1 MKAAE
6 VHGARAELCCRSG
19 AVGAM
24 IAAEVHGARTEFC
37 CRSGAV
43 GAMKAAQVHGAR
55 AEFCCRSG
63 AVGAM
68 KVAEVHGARAGFCC
82 RSGAGDTAAAE
93 AATGAAVEAATGTA
107 VEAATGAVVEAATGA
122 AAKVTA
128 AAVCCGS
135 VRGATEVAGVS
146 GARAECSGRSG
157 AGGTAAAAAEESYAS
172 WSRRAAIPEQEGK
185 SGAIL
190 FSYKFRRTLLALAS
204 KVAVG
209 ELVAIEVLMYTAV
222 RSIKDGEREGR
233 QASNMDFIGGEARGG
248 ANGVVIGILRCSLQT
263 MANV

>member
-1 MKAAE
+1 MKA
-6 VHGARAELCCRSG
+6 
-19 AVGAM
+19 
-24 IAAEVHGARTEFC
+24 
-37 CRSGAV
+37 
-43 GAMKAAQVHGAR
+43 
-55 AEFCCRSG
+55 
-63 AVGAM
+63 
-68 KVAEVHGARAGFCC
+68 AEVHGARAGFCC

-93 AATGAAVEAATGTA
+93 AATEAATEAAVEAATGAAVEAATGAAVEAATGTA
-107 VEAATGAVVEAATGA
+107 T
-122 AAKVTA
+122 KVTA

-135 VRGATEVAGVS
+135 VQGATEVAVVS

-157 AGGTAAAAAEESYAS
+157 AGGTAATAAEESCAS

-190 FSYKFRRTLLALAS
+190 FSYKFIRTLLALAS

-209 ELVAIEVLMYTAV
+209 ELVAIEVLMYTTV
-222 RSIKDGEREGR
+222 RSIKDGEREAR

-248 ANGVVIGILRCSLQT
+248 ANGVVTGILWYSLQT

>member
-6 VHGARAELCCRSG
+6 
-19 AVGAM
+19 
-24 IAAEVHGARTEFC
+24 
-37 CRSGAV
+37 
-43 GAMKAAQVHGAR
+43 VHGAR

-63 AVGAM
+63 AVGAT
-68 KVAEVHGARAGFCC
+68 KAAEVHGARAGFCC

-93 AATGAAVEAATGTA
+93 AATGAAVEAATG
-107 VEAATGAVVEAATGA
+107 AAVEAATGA

-135 VRGATEVAGVS
+135 VRGATEVAVVS

-157 AGGTAAAAAEESYAS
+157 AGGTVAAAAEESCAS

-209 ELVAIEVLMYTAV
+209 ELVAIEVLMYTTV
-222 RSIKDGEREGR
+222 RSIKGGEREAR
-233 QASNMDFIGGEARGG
+233 QASNMDFIGGGARGG